1 MSQPDPSNP
10 YQSPQGFSA
19 AAAPAKPLPPVQQT
33 ALEYMRAYNYIFE
46 NPEWMTVLLWG
57 ALMSFIPVVGPL
69 VLLGYMFV
77 VIDSLLQTQGTRY
90 PVLDL
95 NKFVD
100 YLVRGLW
107 PFLVSLVVSLV
118 LMPIFLVL
126 WFAVTII
133 PMAIAGAGG
142 EDAGPV
148 AGIVM
153 LVLMLF
159 MMVFVMALTMGLNIV
174 MFPLLLRAGLAQDF
188 AEAFNFAWIKDFVR
202 KMWLDTLLAV
212 LFLMIT
218 SLVLVMLGYCA
229 CFIGVF
235 VAQPIVL
242 MAYAHILYQ
251 LYAIYLTRGGT
262 PVFAKA
268 KPGSFA

>member
-1 MSQPDPSNP
+1 MSQTDPSNP
-10 YQSPQGFSA
+10 YQSPQAFPPAS
-19 AAAPAKPLPPVQQT
+19 APAKPAPEVHQT
-33 ALEYMRAYNYIFE
+33 TLEYMRAYQYIFA
-46 NPEWMTVLLWG
+46 NPEWTMVLLWG
-57 ALMSFIPVVGPL
+57 ALMSIVPVVGPL

-77 VIDSLLQTQGTRY
+77 IIDSLLATKGTRY

-95 NKFVD
+95 NRFVD

-118 LMPIFLVL
+118 LMPIFFVL
-126 WFAVTII
+126 WLVVTII

-153 LVLMLF
+153 MVLMLF
-159 MMVFVMALTMGLNIV
+159 MMVVVMALSLGLNIV
-174 MFPLLLRAGLAQDF
+174 MLPLLLRAGLSQDF
-188 AEAFNFAWIKDFVR
+188 VEAFNVAWIKDFVR
-202 KMWLDTLLAV
+202 KMWLDTLLAI
-212 LFLMIT
+212 LFLMVT
-218 SLVLVMLGYCA
+218 SLVVVMVGYAA
-229 CFIGVF
+229 CCIGVF
-235 VAQPIVL
+235 FAQPIVL
-242 MAYAHILYQ
+242 LAYAHILYQ

>member
-1 MSQPDPSNP
+1 MSQPDPRNP
-10 YQSPQGFSA
+10 YQPPQSFPTA
-19 AAAPAKPLPPVQQT
+19 DIPHKPAPAVSQT
-33 ALEYMRAYNYIFE
+33 SLEYLRAYQYIFE
-46 NPEWMTVLLWG
+46 NPEWTTVLLWG
-57 ALMSFIPVVGPL
+57 ALMAIIPVVGPL
-69 VLLGYMFV
+69 VLLGYMFFI
-77 VIDSLLQTQGTRY
+77 IDALLESNGTRY

-95 NKFVD
+95 NRFVD
-100 YLVRGLW
+100 YLVRGVW
-107 PFLVSLVVSLV
+107 PFLTSLVVSLV
-118 LMPIFLVL
+118 LLPVFFVL
-126 WFAVTII
+126 WFAAAII

-153 LVLMLF
+153 IVLMLF
-159 MMVFVMALTMGLNIV
+159 MMLVVTVLSLGLNIV

-188 AEAFNFAWIKDFVR
+188 AEAFNIAWIKDFVR
-202 KMWLDTLLAV
+202 KMWLDTLLAI
-212 LFLMIT
+212 LFLMVT
-218 SLVLVMLGYCA
+218 SMVVVMLGYLA
-229 CFIGVF
+229 CCIGVLF
-235 VAQPIVL
+235 AQPIVF